1 MRQRCLAVA
10 VALLGGLVAI
20 EGVMA
25 QTLSDVLGEAYT
37 NNPRLQ
43 AERARLRA
51 TDEEVPQALSNWRPQ
66 VVVDGSAGLSSV
78 DRDSGIDTDTEPRDI
93 GVTISQPVFRGFR
106 TVAELRRARN
116 RVAAQRGTLLSTEQD
131 VLNDAVFQFTSVVRE
146 QAVLEL
152 TRSNE
157 GVLARNLEA
166 TQDRFRVGEL
176 TRTDVSQ
183 AEARLARATADRIQ
197 AEGDLEVARAAFKN
211 VVGFAPGNLVAGE
224 EPTGLPA
231 TKQDAR
237 DSALRNNPAVI
248 SAEFSERAA
257 RDDIDL
263 IRGELFPTI
272 DLNGRANR
280 SEDVGG
286 DGVGLTTRSTT
297 ADLTVPLYQSGEVFS
312 RVRAAKQ
319 VASLRIQ
326 ELAQARRDTENAA
339 SDAWDDLATARAQV
353 RAFQAEVDA
362 QTIALEGVT
371 QEQRVG
377 SRTVLDILDA
387 EQELLDAQVNLVRAQ
402 RDSVV
407 ASFQLLSAI
416 GALTARDLGLP
427 VDVYDFTENFNAV
440 RNRLFGTGIPGD

>member
-66 VVVDGSAGLSSV
+66 VVVDGSAGLSSG

-176 TRTDVSQ
+176 TRTDVSRPRR
-183 AEARLARATADRIQ
+183 AWPAPLPIASRRRVTWRSPVPRSRTLLASRPATWSLAKSRPACRPQSRTRATALS
-197 AEGDLEVARAAFKN
+197 G
-211 VVGFAPGNLVAGE
+211 
-224 EPTGLPA
+224 T
-231 TKQDAR
+231 
-237 DSALRNNPAVI
+237 
-248 SAEFSERAA
+248 
-257 RDDIDL
+257 
-263 IRGELFPTI
+263 IR
-272 DLNGRANR
+272 R
-280 SEDVGG
+280 
-286 DGVGLTTRSTT
+286 
-297 ADLTVPLYQSGEVFS
+297 
-312 RVRAAKQ
+312 
-319 VASLRIQ
+319 
-326 ELAQARRDTENAA
+326 
-339 SDAWDDLATARAQV
+339 
-353 RAFQAEVDA
+353 
-362 QTIALEGVT
+362 
-371 QEQRVG
+371 
-377 SRTVLDILDA
+377 
-387 EQELLDAQVNLVRAQ
+387 
-402 RDSVV
+402 
-407 ASFQLLSAI
+407 
-416 GALTARDLGLP
+416 
-427 VDVYDFTENFNAV
+427 
-440 RNRLFGTGIPGD
+440 